1 MDKKV
6 SNEEEIYNNP
16 INIRFLKTL
25 LKLSCSDIHYFNFN
39 NLFCVFKS
47 IKDIII
53 LICHNKQKSII
64 SFDIINNQKL
74 NEIKNA
80 HLYYIINLIHFFDKI
95 NKRDLILSLS
105 GKKFDIKV
113 WDNNNFECILNIRKS
128 FINFISYSACFLSHN
143 NNNYIS
149 FCIYNGSNSYESIKV
164 FDFNGTKTKT
174 INDSK
179 DPAYFIDNYFDVK
192 LSKNYIFTGNKGYVK
207 SYDFNE
213 NKIYHKYFDKD
224 YFESCLS
231 AEINDSEKET
241 KLIVPCNDDII
252 RIWNFHERTLLKKI
266 KILNGFLS
274 SFCLWNK
281 EYLFINCKD
290 FGIKLINLEK
300 GKVVKILQHKNE
312 VFYSLKKIKDSKY
325 GEFLI
330 SLDSN
335 GIKIWGNLI

>member
-1 MDKKV
+1 MEKKV
-6 SNEEEIYNNP
+6 KSEEIYSNP
-16 INIRFLKTL
+16 INIKYLKTL
-25 LKLSCSDIHYFNFN
+25 LKLSYSDNHFFNFN

-53 LICHNKQKSII
+53 LIYHNKQKSII

-80 HLYYIINLIHFFDKI
+80 HLYYIVNLIHFFDKI
-95 NKRDLILSLS
+95 NNRDLILSLS
-105 GKKFDIKV
+105 GKKLDIKV
-113 WDNNNFECILNIRKS
+113 WDNNNLECILNIKNV
-128 FINFISYSACFLSHN
+128 FINFISYSTCFLSHN
-143 NNNYIS
+143 NNNYIVI
-149 FCIYNGSNSYESIKV
+149 CIYNGSNSYESIKV
-164 FDFNGTKTKT
+164 FDFNGKKTKT

-192 LSKNYIFTGNKGYVK
+192 SSKNYIFTGNKGYVK

-231 AEINDSEKET
+231 AKINDSEKEA
-241 KLIVPCNDDII
+241 KLIIPCNDGII
-252 RIWNFHERTLLKKI
+252 RIWNFHERKLLKKI
-266 KILNGFLS
+266 KVLNGFLS
-274 SFCLWNK
+274 SFCLWN
-281 EYLFINCKD
+281 EQYLFIND
-290 FGIKLINLEK
+290 VDNGIKLINIEK
-300 GKVVKILQHKNE
+300 GNVVKKLQIKNE
-312 VFYSLKKIKDSKY
+312 FFYILKKIKDSKY